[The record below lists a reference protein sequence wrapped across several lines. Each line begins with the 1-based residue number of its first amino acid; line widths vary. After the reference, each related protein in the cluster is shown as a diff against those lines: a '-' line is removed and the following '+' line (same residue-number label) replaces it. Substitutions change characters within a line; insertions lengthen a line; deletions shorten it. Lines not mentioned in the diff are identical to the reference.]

1 MKGASTGYIHGTDPE
16 EQRRLS
22 RLNERLNAASLRATG
37 IAAGD
42 RILDLGCGLGQLT
55 RAMAAAA
62 GEGGWALGIDFS
74 SAQVAEA
81 KRLAR
86 EANEESRIE
95 LRQGDAAAPPLR
107 EEEWGAFDVAHARF
121 LLEHVSDPLA
131 VVRSMVRAVRPGGR
145 IVLED
150 EDHDILRLWP
160 EPPGA
165 EVMWRAY
172 IQTYVRLGNDPS
184 VGKKLVSLLNDAGAS
199 PTRNDWIFF
208 GGCAG
213 SPSFA
218 GLVAN
223 MIGIMVGAR
232 GAILATGMLHARDFD
247 ETIRSLRLWAE
258 RPDASLWY
266 GMGVAEGIR
275 ATH

>member
-37 IAAGD
+37 IASGD

-95 LRQGDAAAPPLR
+95 LWQGDAAAPPLR

-121 LLEHVSDPLA
+121 LLEHVSDP
-131 VVRSMVRAVRPGGR
+131 GGG
-145 IVLED
+145 
-150 EDHDILRLWP
+150 P
-160 EPPGA
+160 EH
-165 EVMWRAY
+165 
-172 IQTYVRLGNDPS
+172 
-184 VGKKLVSLLNDAGAS
+184 
-199 PTRNDWIFF
+199 
-208 GGCAG
+208 
-213 SPSFA
+213 
-218 GLVAN
+218 
-223 MIGIMVGAR
+223 GAR
-232 GAILATGMLHARDFD
+232 GPTGREDRARGRGPRHPEIVARAAGGRGDVAGLHSD
-247 ETIRSLRLWAE
+247 LRPSRE
-258 RPDASLWY
+258 RPERRQEAHVAPQRRGGEPSLWY

-275 ATH
+275 ATR